1 MFRTVTYVNYANVFH
16 GTHALSHFGSSC
28 QHVNN
33 TSFCDTM
40 AVLFCTICDGAEG
53 NFAGFTNSL
62 RYERVIVGKFAIG
75 NSRQTKLLPCDIS
88 QEKWRHFPWLKCDYW
103 NLWKRQVWP
112 FFICLLVLLTHR
124 LSLKNGINKD
134 RGKFIL

>member
-1 MFRTVTYVNYANVFH
+1 MLIMRMFFTERMHYLISVH
-16 GTHALSHFGSSC
+16 
-28 QHVNN
+28 HVNMS
-33 TSFCDTM
+33 TTRPSAMRYHVWLCF
-40 AVLFCTICDGAEG
+40 CDGAEG

-88 QEKWRHFPWLKCDYW
+88 QKKWRHFPWLKCDYW

-124 LSLKNGINKD
+124 LSI
-134 RGKFIL
+134 